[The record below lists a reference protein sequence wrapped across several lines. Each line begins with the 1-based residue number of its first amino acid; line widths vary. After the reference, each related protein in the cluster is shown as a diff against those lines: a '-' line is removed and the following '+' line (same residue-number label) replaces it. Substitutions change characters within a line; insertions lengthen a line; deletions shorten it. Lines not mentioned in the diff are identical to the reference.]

1 MLKRILSCYDFLFD
15 FWMKFPEKVRFLLVG
30 GSNFVT
36 SYVIFLLF
44 LWMLGNPAKQVALI
58 LSFIFSSPI
67 SFWTQR
73 VFVFSSDDYLKER
86 YVKCLIVW
94 TLGYLL
100 NAMLL
105 EFFVDIL
112 GIIPEI
118 SQLIASIVVAISNYI
133 FLKHFAFKEK

>member
-1 MLKRILSCYDFLFD
+1 MLKRILYCYDFLFN
-15 FWMKFPEKVRFLLVG
+15 FWMKFPEKIRFLLVG
-30 GSNFVT
+30 GANFVT

-44 LWMLGNPAKQVALI
+44 LWMLGDSAKQIALV

-86 YVKCLIVW
+86 YVKCLIAW
-94 TLGYLL
+94 TFGYFL
-100 NAMLL
+100 NAVLL
-105 EFFVDIL
+105 EFFVDGL

-118 SQLIASIVVAISNYI
+118 SQFIASVIVAISNYI